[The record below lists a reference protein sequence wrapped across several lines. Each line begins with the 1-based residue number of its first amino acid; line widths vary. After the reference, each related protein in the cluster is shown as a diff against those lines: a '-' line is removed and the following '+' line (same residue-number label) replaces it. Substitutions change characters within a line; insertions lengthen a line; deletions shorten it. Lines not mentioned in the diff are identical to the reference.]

1 MPIPLALGA
10 AAISGGSQLLSNLF
24 NIRNTNR
31 LNDKQQSFNL
41 KMYDRQRA
49 DALADWNMQNVYNSP
64 SQQMQRFKEAGLN
77 PNLIYGQMT
86 NSPVI
91 RSTDMKS
98 PDFVAPKLDTNIGS
112 NALMS
117 YYNIKGTEAQIK
129 QQEASTQLIQE
140 QARGK
145 KLENENL
152 IDASPY
158 LLEEKLQSSRL
169 KGKQVD
175 SLIQEIDNKQQLN
188 PLLRDKLKQ
197 DIQSMAQTRMWQN
210 LTTPQQIAIT
220 KATEALINA
229 KLEGQNLENTYK
241 KYQNDLQ
248 TNMGINT
255 NLFGDLIK
263 IGVGSLLN
271 K

>member
-10 AAISGGSQLLSNLF
+10 AAITGGTQLASNLL
-24 NIRNTNR
+24 NIHNTNR
-31 LNDKQQSFNL
+31 LNRKQQAFNIQ
-41 KMYDRQRA
+41 MYDRQRA
-49 DALADWNMQNVYNSP
+49 DALADWNMQNAYNSP

-91 RSTDMKS
+91 RSSDMKT
-98 PDFVAPKLDTNIGS
+98 PDFVAPKIDTNIGA
-112 NALMS
+112 NALMT

-129 QQEASTQLIQE
+129 QQEASTELIKQ
-140 QARGK
+140 QAIGK
-145 KLENENL
+145 QLENEN
-152 IDASPY
+152 ITDQSPY
-158 LLEEKLQSSRL
+158 LLEEKMQSSIL
-169 KGKQVD
+169 KGKQVQA
-175 SLIQEIDNKQQLN
+175 LIQEIDNKRELN
-188 PLLRDKLKQ
+188 PLTRDKLRQ
-197 DIQSMAQTRMWQN
+197 DIQTMAQTRMWQN
-210 LTTPQQIAIT
+210 LTTPQQIALT

-229 KLEGQNLENTYK
+229 KLEGQNLENTFK
-241 KYQNDLQ
+241 RYQNNLQ
-248 TNMGINT
+248 TNMGINS

>member
-1 MPIPLALGA
+1 MPIPVALGA
-10 AAISGGSQLLSNLF
+10 AAITGGTQLGSNLLNNYF
-24 NIRNTNR
+24 INR
-31 LNDKQQSFNL
+31 LNKRQQAFNIQ
-41 KMYDRQRA
+41 MYDRQRA
-49 DALADWNMQNVYNSP
+49 DALADWNMQNAYNSP

-77 PNLIYGQMT
+77 PNLVYGQMT

-98 PDFVAPKLDTNIGS
+98 PDFVAPKIDTNIAS

-152 IDASPY
+152 IDQSPY
-158 LLEEKLQSSRL
+158 LLEEKQQTSFLR
-169 KGKQVD
+169 GKQVQ
-175 SLIQEIDNKQQLN
+175 SLIQDIDNKKELN

-197 DIQSMAQTRMWQN
+197 DIQTMAQTRMWQN
-210 LTTPQQIAIT
+210 LTTPQQIALT
-220 KATEALINA
+220 KATEALVNA

-241 KYQNDLQ
+241 KYQNNLQ
-248 TNMGINT
+248 TNMGINS

-263 IGVGSLLN
+263 IGVGALLN